1 MKVAFLGLGIMGS
14 RMAAN
19 LGRAGFDVVV
29 WNRTR
34 ERAEESGLTP
44 ADTPAAAAA
53 GADAVITMVVDAP
66 EVEAVL
72 FGAGGAADGMQQG
85 ALAIDMTTIAPSA
98 SRAIAE
104 RLRERGLRFLEAPVT
119 GSKPKAEDG
128 TLTIIVGGDT
138 ADVDEARPLFEAM
151 GETIVHVGPTGHGAM
166 AKLLNNAVAAVN
178 ALALAQALKA
188 AEGFGL
194 DPERL
199 VDVMRAGSG
208 NSAMLGL
215 KAGPMIEREYETLFK
230 LSHMLKDV
238 RHAIDASGDVFSL
251 AADAARF
258 YAAAA
263 DDGLGDQDFGAVREV
278 LG

>member
-1 MKVAFLGLGIMGS
+1 MRVAFLGLGIMGS

-34 ERAEESGLTP
+34 ERAEATGLEV
-44 ADTPAAAAA
+44 AGTPAAAAA

-72 FGAGGAADGMQQG
+72 FGDDGAASAMREGS
-85 ALAIDMTTIAPSA
+85 LAVDMTTIAPAA
-98 SRAIAE
+98 SRAIAAQ
-104 RLRERGLRFLEAPVT
+104 LRELGVRFIDAPVT

-128 TLTIIVGGDT
+128 TLTIIVGGAD
-138 ADVDEARPLFEAM
+138 ADVAEARPLFEAM
-151 GETIVHVGPTGHGAM
+151 GETIVHVGPTGHGSM

-188 AEGFGL
+188 GEEYGL
-194 DPERL
+194 DLERL
-199 VDVMRAGSG
+199 VEVMRAGSG

-215 KAGPMIEREYETLFK
+215 KAEPMIAREYETLFK

-238 RHAIDASGDVFSL
+238 RHALASSGDVFTL
-251 AADAARF
+251 ATEAERL
-258 YAAAA
+258 YAAAEHA
-263 DDGLGDQDFGAVREV
+263 GYGEADFGAVRES